1 MGMWQLDRVPVLVGV
16 HGEPPRLLGIVL
28 VRMQKLQST
37 LDIEAAAEDLPQLTA
52 AFCQAVAELEVMG
65 YVQRNKRKGA
75 LKLQRTIFPPP
86 M

>member
-1 MGMWQLDRVPVLVGV
+1 
-16 HGEPPRLLGIVL
+16 
-28 VRMQKLQST
+28 MQELQSAVD
-37 LDIEAAAEDLPQLTA
+37 LEAAAENLPQLTA

-86 M
+86 MWHT